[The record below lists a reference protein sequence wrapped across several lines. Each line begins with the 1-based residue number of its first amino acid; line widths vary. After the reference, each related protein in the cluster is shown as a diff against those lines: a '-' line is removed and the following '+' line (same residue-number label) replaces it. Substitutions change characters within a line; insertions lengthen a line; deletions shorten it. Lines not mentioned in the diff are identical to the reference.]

1 MKTLT
6 IKLEDAIYDRL
17 ITAGTKHY
25 KEEIKNLAYDPTKED
40 SLPMI
45 PNDETRDEFLEGVM
59 SQAVKT
65 ILNTSEVQEVSR
77 IAVEKKQKEIDALD
91 IKTVIT

>member
-25 KEEIKNLAYDPTKED
+25 REEIENLDYDPGKEG
-40 SLPMI
+40 STAMV
-45 PNDETRDEFLEGVM
+45 PNTETRDQHLANVVG
-59 SQAVKT
+59 QAVKS
-65 ILNTSEVQEVSR
+65 ILGSYEVQEASKK
-77 IAVEKKQKEIDALD
+77 AVEKKQKEIALLD